1 MRKTRKIAAAIGMA
15 ALLGGAMGT
24 TANAGDAP
32 FPTDKQCGKVKPKDA
47 ITKGWCAAVIRS
59 KGNCLACHD
68 IQTPRF
74 PKDLVGPGNIAP
86 PLLAMKSRFPDKAK
100 LRAQI
105 WDSTAAN
112 PESVMI
118 PFGRHKVLTEDE
130 IDNIVEFLLT
140 I

>member
-1 MRKTRKIAAAIGMA
+1 MRKTSKIATAISMV
-15 ALLGGAMGT
+15 ALLGGAMNI
-24 TANAGDAP
+24 ASADEAP
-32 FPTDKQCGKVKPKDA
+32 LPTDKECGKLKPTDA
-47 ITKGWCAAVIRS
+47 ITKGWCAAIIRS

-74 PKDLVGPGNIAP
+74 PKNLVGPGNIAP
-86 PLLAMKSRFPDKAK
+86 PLVAMKSRFPDKAK

-105 WDSTAAN
+105 WDATVAN
-112 PESVMI
+112 PETSMI
-118 PFGRHKVLTEDE
+118 PFGRHKVLSEEE

>member
-1 MRKTRKIAAAIGMA
+1 MRKTSKIATAISMV
-15 ALLGGAMGT
+15 ALLGGAMNI
-24 TANAGDAP
+24 ASADEAP
-32 FPTDKQCGKVKPKDA
+32 LPTDKECGKLKPTDA
-47 ITKGWCAAVIRS
+47 VTKGWCAAVIRS

-74 PKDLVGPGNIAP
+74 PKNLVGPGNIAP
-86 PLLAMKSRFPDKAK
+86 PLVAMKSRFPDKAK

-105 WDSTAAN
+105 WDATVAN
-112 PESVMI
+112 PESSMI
-118 PFGRHKVLTEDE
+118 PFGRHKVLSEEE